1 MEKKYLI
8 SSLYIILIVSVI
20 YGFLVGS
27 GFYGFSND
35 FYGEYYKKNLI
46 YPSYREGLGSLLSTI
61 TIFDTHL
68 GVYLTSFFLAISS
81 GLLIRS
87 IFIAN
92 NKNSNYF
99 FLLIFLLTL
108 HTHPIIMS
116 TSGAM
121 RQGWV
126 MSFVYIG
133 LSIIIL
139 DNKRLLPTLLF
150 FTTLFFHKSGLI
162 FFLLYL
168 LTHFFMRIN
177 KVIEIKRFNLILFG
191 ICLFI
196 ISCITLD
203 VLEWTNAEHRIVY
216 GDFRFFWLI
225 INLVYLV
232 IFLYIIDKNYLKKL
246 KFSSLFLYFHACIS
260 PSFLL
265 MGLNWQYERINMII
279 GIYSVRNCISDL
291 LYKY

>member
-99 FLLIFLLTL
+99 FFVDFSINTS
-108 HTHPIIMS
+108 HTSNYNVNIWCYETRLGNVICLY
-116 TSGAM
+116 
-121 RQGWV
+121 W
-126 MSFVYIG
+126 SFNYYIG
-133 LSIIIL
+133 
-139 DNKRLLPTLLF
+139 
-150 FTTLFFHKSGLI
+150 
-162 FFLLYL
+162 
-168 LTHFFMRIN
+168 
-177 KVIEIKRFNLILFG
+177 
-191 ICLFI
+191 
-196 ISCITLD
+196 
-203 VLEWTNAEHRIVY
+203 
-216 GDFRFFWLI
+216 
-225 INLVYLV
+225 
-232 IFLYIIDKNYLKKL
+232 
-246 KFSSLFLYFHACIS
+246 
-260 PSFLL
+260 
-265 MGLNWQYERINMII
+265 
-279 GIYSVRNCISDL
+279 
-291 LYKY
+291 